1 MKVKDCTKNGTGERV
16 GRGGEERIP
25 LPLPLFHFLALQN
38 QMETLATQAR
48 HKRSPQSVAHT
59 LIGTL

>member
-1 MKVKDCTKNGTGERV
+1 MARVKEWGGV
-16 GRGGEERIP
+16 GKKGFP
-25 LPLPLFHFLALQN
+25 SLYPLFHFLALQN